1 MSFSKK
7 NSLQLIL
14 VAAGLIILNL
24 ASNYIYKRFDLTQD
38 KRYTLSEA
46 SKEIIYDADSPIIID
61 VFLEGNFPPE
71 FQKLKT
77 ETKQLL
83 EEFKSHNSNISFEFL
98 NPLEGEENPEAIKSQ
113 LFQLGIKPAQ
123 VAVQEN
129 GKTTTELVYPWALAY
144 YNEKTVKIPLL
155 VNQLGAT
162 SPERVNA
169 SIQNLEYAFTDG
181 FNKLLHPKEKKIAIL
196 KGNGELEDRNIA
208 DFLKTIG
215 EYYRIAPFTLDSV
228 AKTPQRTNTQ
238 LKEYDLVVVAK
249 PTDAFTDSE
258 KYVLDQYTMSG
269 GKSLWL
275 FEQTTTKIDS
285 INGDTYV
292 FPKDLNLNDLF
303 FKYGLRVNAN
313 LVKDVYSAPI
323 TLASGTENESQ
334 YNQYPW
340 FLSPLTASGSNHPI
354 VTNIEAVKFDKA
366 SAIDTLPNS
375 IKKTILLSTSPLS
388 KKVGLPFQIDFDKEI
403 PENLKVVNEG
413 PKPSEFDGGEIP
425 LAVLL
430 EGKFESVFKNRIK
443 PFKLSVDKTESVA
456 TQMIVISDGDI
467 IKNQFDRNRPLEL
480 GFDKLTNTFYGNK
493 EFLLN
498 CINYLL
504 DDDGLINIRS
514 KEISIPFL
522 DPQKTAQNRNTW
534 QILNLLLPLGLLA
547 VFGIVFQYLRKRKYT
562 R

>member
-1 MSFSKK
+1 MTFRKK
-7 NSLQLIL
+7 NSIRFLI
-14 VAAGLIILNL
+14 VFTGLIVLNL
-24 ASNYIYKRFDLTQD
+24 ASNYLYKRFDLTQD
-38 KRYTLSEA
+38 KRYTLSET
-46 SKEIIYDADSPIIID
+46 SKEIIDVADSPIIID

-83 EEFKSHNSNISFEFL
+83 EEFKSHNSNISYEFL

-144 YNEKTVKIPLL
+144 FNEKTVKIPLL

-162 SPERVNA
+162 SSERVNA

-181 FNKLLHPKEKKIAIL
+181 FNKLLHPKEKKVAIL

-228 AKTPQRTNTQ
+228 AKDPQKTNAQ

-249 PTDAFTDSE
+249 PTEAFTDSE

-275 FEQTTTKIDS
+275 LEQTTTKIDS
-285 INGDTYV
+285 TNGDTYV
-292 FPKDLNLNDLF
+292 IPKDLNINDLL

-354 VTNIEAVKFDKA
+354 VTNIEAVKFDNA
-366 SAIDTLPNS
+366 SVIDTLPAS
-375 IKKTILLSTSPLS
+375 TMKTILLSTSPLS
-388 KKVGLPFQIDFDKEI
+388 KKVGLPFKIDFDREI

-413 PKPSEFDGGEIP
+413 PKPSEFNGGEIP

-430 EGKFESVFKNRIK
+430 EGTFESVFKNRIK
-443 PFKLSVDKTESVA
+443 PFKLSEDKAESIT

-534 QILNLLLPLGLLA
+534 QILNLLLPLALLA
-547 VFGIVFQYLRKRKYT
+547 IFGIVFQYIRKRKYT

>member
-1 MSFSKK
+1 MTFRKK
-7 NSLQLIL
+7 NSIRFLI
-14 VAAGLIILNL
+14 VFTGLIVLNL
-24 ASNYIYKRFDLTQD
+24 ASNYLYKRFDLTQD
-38 KRYTLSEA
+38 KRYTLSET
-46 SKEIIYDADSPIIID
+46 SKEIIDVADSPIIID

-83 EEFKSHNSNISFEFL
+83 EEFKSHNSNISYEFL

-144 YNEKTVKIPLL
+144 FNEKTVKIPLL

-162 SPERVNA
+162 SSERVNA

-181 FNKLLHPKEKKIAIL
+181 FNKLLHPKEKKVAIL

-228 AKTPQRTNTQ
+228 AKNPQKTNAQ

-249 PTDAFTDSE
+249 PTEAFTDSE

-275 FEQTTTKIDS
+275 LEQTTTKIDS
-285 INGDTYV
+285 TNGDTYV
-292 FPKDLNLNDLF
+292 IPKDLNINDLL

-340 FLSPLTASGSNHPI
+340 FLSPLTASGSNHPV
-354 VTNIEAVKFDKA
+354 VTNIEAVKFDNA
-366 SAIDTLPNS
+366 SVIDTLPAS
-375 IKKTILLSTSPLS
+375 TMKTILLSTSPLS
-388 KKVGLPFQIDFDKEI
+388 KKVGLPFKIDFDREI

-413 PKPSEFDGGEIP
+413 PKPSEFNGGEIP

-443 PFKLSVDKTESVA
+443 PFKLSEDKAESIT

-534 QILNLLLPLGLLA
+534 QILNLLLPLALLA
-547 VFGIVFQYLRKRKYT
+547 IFGIVFQYIRKRKYT

>member
-1 MSFSKK
+1 MTFRKK
-7 NSLQLIL
+7 NSIRFLI
-14 VAAGLIILNL
+14 VFTGLIVLNL
-24 ASNYIYKRFDLTQD
+24 ASNYLYKRFDLTQD
-38 KRYTLSEA
+38 KRYTLSET
-46 SKEIIYDADSPIIID
+46 SKEIIDVADSPIIID

-83 EEFKSHNSNISFEFL
+83 EEFKSHNSNISYEFL

-144 YNEKTVKIPLL
+144 FNEKTVKIPLL

-162 SPERVNA
+162 SSERVNA

-181 FNKLLHPKEKKIAIL
+181 FNKLLHPKEKKVAIL

-228 AKTPQRTNTQ
+228 AKNPQKTNAQ

-249 PTDAFTDSE
+249 PTEAFTDSE

-275 FEQTTTKIDS
+275 LEQTTTKIDS
-285 INGDTYV
+285 TNGDTYV
-292 FPKDLNLNDLF
+292 IPKDLNINDLL

-354 VTNIEAVKFDKA
+354 VTNIEAVKFDNA
-366 SAIDTLPNS
+366 SVIDTLPAS
-375 IKKTILLSTSPLS
+375 TMKTILLSTSPLS
-388 KKVGLPFQIDFDKEI
+388 KKVGLPFKIDFDREI

-413 PKPSEFDGGEIP
+413 PKPSEFNGGEIP

-430 EGKFESVFKNRIK
+430 EGTFESVFKNRIK
-443 PFKLSVDKTESVA
+443 PFKLSEDKAESIT

-534 QILNLLLPLGLLA
+534 QILNLLLPLALLA
-547 VFGIVFQYLRKRKYT
+547 IFGIVFQYIRKRKYT

>member
-1 MSFSKK
+1 MTFRKK
-7 NSLQLIL
+7 NSTQFLI
-14 VAAGLIILNL
+14 VFTGLIVLNL
-24 ASNYIYKRFDLTQD
+24 ASNYLYKRFDLTQD
-38 KRYTLSEA
+38 KRYTLSET
-46 SKEIIYDADSPIIID
+46 SKEIIDVADSPIIID

-83 EEFKSHNSNISFEFL
+83 EEFKSHNSNISYEFL

-144 YNEKTVKIPLL
+144 FNEKTVKIPLL

-181 FNKLLHPKEKKIAIL
+181 FNKLLHPKEKKVAIL

-228 AKTPQRTNTQ
+228 AKDPQKTNAQ

-249 PTDAFTDSE
+249 PTEAFTDSE

-275 FEQTTTKIDS
+275 LEQTTTKIDS
-285 INGDTYV
+285 TNGDTYV
-292 FPKDLNLNDLF
+292 IPKDLNINDLL

-354 VTNIEAVKFDKA
+354 VTNIEAVKFDNA
-366 SAIDTLPNS
+366 SVIDTLPAS
-375 IKKTILLSTSPLS
+375 TMKTILLSTSPLS
-388 KKVGLPFQIDFDKEI
+388 KKVGLPFKIDFDREI

-413 PKPSEFDGGEIP
+413 PKPSEFNGGEIP

-443 PFKLSVDKTESVA
+443 PFKLSEDKPESVT

-534 QILNLLLPLGLLA
+534 QILNLVLPLALLA
-547 VFGIVFQYLRKRKYT
+547 IFGIVFQYIRKRKYS